1 MNEASQTQALL
12 NDSSTSERARWQ
24 HDLIPLYRDT
34 LQQNLTISFSEP
46 KRHAITQLNLL
57 RTLYPENEQVNALSQ
72 EFALQQQ
79 QALEQT
85 ALFVAKFS
93 EIRTKMANIALLAKR
108 GKWAELEK
116 QTKSLEEFAVSYHRF
131 MVELTMCKA
140 SLNRAMSQMPRKS
153 LRSSNKG

>member
-1 MNEASQTQALL
+1 MYSGLHWEWWGLLGWPWFYTTPYAAPQRITTLNEASQTQALL

-93 EIRTKMANIALLAKR
+93 EIRTKMANISLLAKR
-108 GKWAELEK
+108 GNGL
-116 QTKSLEEFAVSYHRF
+116 S
-131 MVELTMCKA
+131 
-140 SLNRAMSQMPRKS
+140 
-153 LRSSNKG
+153 